1 MTEDLVITRLLR
13 VERMLCLDRTE
24 VDASTPGP
32 GVPAV
37 LTISRGGRPY
47 EPRLMLFGDHDTR
60 DVTRMG
66 PLLLTDSHVVAR
78 CDDQAG
84 GGRLEIADV
93 LMDLRLGMPPASESR
108 LRRRLERYPGCE
120 VAVAR
125 WSDGHLAVARGGAA
139 LVMTS
144 TSSEAEE
151 MWSPISGS
159 FLYCWSVAGLPL
171 VELAQAVLIVGR
183 YTALNGADQ
192 GRLTTVGRIHI
203 IEASAG
209 SELRRLAS

>member
-13 VERMLCLDRTE
+13 VEHMLCLARTE
-24 VDASTPGP
+24 AAGSTAGQ
-32 GVPAV
+32 GAPAV

-47 EPRLMLFGDHDTR
+47 EPRLMVFGDHDTR
-60 DVTRMG
+60 DITRMG
-66 PLLLTDSHVVAR
+66 ALLLNDSHVVAH
-78 CDDQAG
+78 CDDHASG
-84 GGRLEIADV
+84 ERREIADV
-93 LMDLRLGMPPASESR
+93 LMDQRLRIPPAGEGR

-125 WSDGHLAVARGGAA
+125 WSDGHLAVARDGAA

-144 TSSEAEE
+144 GSTGAEE

-159 FLYCWSVAGLPL
+159 FLYCWSAAGLPL
-171 VELAQAVLIVGR
+171 AELAQAVLIVGR
-183 YTALNGADQ
+183 YTAPNDVDQ

-203 IEASAG
+203 TEASAG
-209 SELRRLAS
+209 SEVRRLAS